1 VTVKVGAMN
10 NGGLSTRTCE
20 ATLAWNKQPITIA
33 TNAAQIDLDA
43 FQTDFGLGVPIAAFQ
58 VKNSATQCCMEYKLY
73 SLDKSPRLL
82 RTISGGGYFSAADA
96 DLDGRVKIWTT
107 DAAAVN
113 GLEKLN
119 LAELDS
125 APTIVLRFQ
134 HGNLHDVSSEFQA
147 YYDDQIAALRQQLS
161 PADLEEFKN
170 TDGKLSATA
179 PSAADQLHHQRQS
192 KIKILEIVLSY
203 LYSGRESQAWS
214 SLSNMWP
221 TTDIP
226 RIRAVL
232 ADARAHGLLT
242 QVSGVSSAQA
252 AKKEKHARIF
262 NAETQASSEKTEVT
276 PPEAILLR
284 RPPPPEISNETSSL
298 PELLLELTIDA
309 AGKVRSVELTGRTK
323 SIDAAL
329 LQSTTGW
336 KFIPALNAGRPVAS
350 RTRLAVSLRQ

>member
-1 VTVKVGAMN
+1 
-10 NGGLSTRTCE
+10 
-20 ATLAWNKQPITIA
+20 
-33 TNAAQIDLDA
+33 
-43 FQTDFGLGVPIAAFQ
+43 
-58 VKNSATQCCMEYKLY
+58 
-73 SLDKSPRLL
+73 
-82 RTISGGGYFSAADA
+82 
-96 DLDGRVKIWTT
+96 
-107 DAAAVN
+107 
-113 GLEKLN
+113 
-119 LAELDS
+119 
-125 APTIVLRFQ
+125 
-134 HGNLHDVSSEFQA
+134 
-147 YYDDQIAALRQQLS
+147 
-161 PADLEEFKN
+161 
-170 TDGKLSATA
+170 
-179 PSAADQLHHQRQS
+179 
-192 KIKILEIVLSY
+192 
-203 LYSGRESQAWS
+203 
-214 SLSNMWP
+214 MWP
-221 TTDIP
+221 ATDIL

-242 QVSGVSSAQA
+242 QVSGVSSAHA